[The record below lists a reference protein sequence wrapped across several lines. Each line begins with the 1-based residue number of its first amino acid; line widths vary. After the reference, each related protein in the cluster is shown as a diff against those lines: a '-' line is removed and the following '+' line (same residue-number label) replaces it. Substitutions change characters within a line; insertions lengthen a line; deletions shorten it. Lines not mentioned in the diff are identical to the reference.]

1 MGEDFTEGFPKGV
14 TPRLRHQGVMKP
26 QQRLLQKEQ
35 RLGGKRKQ
43 NEWGHE
49 ILRQR
54 DREGVGNCT
63 KTRLI
68 RVRFPELEFQLLSRK
83 QGATEASVGGEQHG
97 SICTLERSVRL
108 AQLPWDTAGRVYRD
122 HYLRVGKKWRRA
134 ATGTEN
140 RYSELAIEGNRGP
153 VPVTKCLSP
162 TRKNL
167 SCVRQV
173 WVFTQTLWI

>member
-14 TPRLRHQGVMKP
+14 APRLRHQGVMKP

-43 NEWGHE
+43 NEWGHAM
-49 ILRQR
+49 LRQR
-54 DREGVGNCT
+54 DSVGVGNCT
-63 KTRLI
+63 TARSV
-68 RVRFPELEFQLLSRK
+68 RARFPEWEFKLLSRK
-83 QGATEASVGGEQHG
+83 QGATEASVGGEQLG

-108 AQLPWDTAGRVYRD
+108 AQLPWDTAERVYRD
-122 HYLRVGKKWRRA
+122 GYLSVGKEWSRA

-140 RYSELAIEGNRGP
+140 RYIELAIEEKRGP

-167 SCVRQV
+167 SCVRQFR
-173 WVFTQTLWI
+173 VFIQTLWI